1 MNKHEKNL
9 CVLVQKNVGFPI
21 KSQLWRWLQI
31 RLPKDLSYLI
41 SPNSHGEYDSDHN
54 SSFDVR
60 GCGVIMLRQ
69 GYRLAADLPMLVSS
83 NRRLRWAIMFN
94 IGFGSWI
101 WKCAITFAEGCWI
114 TTLLLPC
121 YGTWYILHVDSERRK
136 KTSCSTIDIFFL
148 LILTLLF
155 FLFFW
160 ISDAWI
166 FFKGKP
172 YNHWLCVEYF
182 VWGLQPSSS
191 KEFREWPLNYVSKY
205 PSQAWSFFFFN
216 PCSCLTGLASGC
228 TLNRNLCWDR

>member
-121 YGTWYILHVDSERRK
+121 YVDSERRK
-136 KTSCSTIDIFFL
+136 RLHARLLISSFFL
-148 LILTLLF
+148 FLLF
-155 FLFFW
+155 FFFVLLNFW
-160 ISDAWI
+160 RLDI
-166 FFKGKP
+166 FQGK
-172 YNHWLCVEYF
+172 
-182 VWGLQPSSS
+182 
-191 KEFREWPLNYVSKY
+191 
-205 PSQAWSFFFFN
+205 
-216 PCSCLTGLASGC
+216 TI
-228 TLNRNLCWDR
+228 

>member
-155 FLFFW
+155 FCSFEFLTLGYF
-160 ISDAWI
+160 SRE
-166 FFKGKP
+166 
-172 YNHWLCVEYF
+172 NHITIGCV
-182 VWGLQPSSS
+182 
-191 KEFREWPLNYVSKY
+191 LNTSYENCSLRL
-205 PSQAWSFFFFN
+205 PRNSESGHSTMCLNIPRRHDFFFN

-228 TLNRNLCWDR
+228 TLNHNLCWDR